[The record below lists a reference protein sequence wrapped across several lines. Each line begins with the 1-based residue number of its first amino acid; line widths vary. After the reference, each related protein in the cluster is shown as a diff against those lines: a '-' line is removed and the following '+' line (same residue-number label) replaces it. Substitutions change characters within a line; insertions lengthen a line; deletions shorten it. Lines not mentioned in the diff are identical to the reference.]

1 MKVGILTGGGD
12 VPGLN
17 ASIKA
22 ATMRL
27 ASEGHHVLGI
37 RRGWAGILKTNPD
50 DPPSAAANTIALDPG
65 MVRTIDRTGGTFLHT
80 SRTNP
85 ARVRP
90 KEEPEFLAGGRQD
103 DGPRDHTAHALRVL
117 DHLGIDA
124 LIAIGGDDTLSF
136 ALRLADEGVRVVAIP
151 KTMDN
156 DVHGTDYC
164 IGFSTAITRTVI
176 FIHQLRTSAGSH
188 ERLAVV
194 EVFGRYSGETSLVS
208 AYLSGVDRAII
219 SEVPFD
225 IQKLA
230 GFLVA
235 DKASNPS
242 SYAMMTI
249 SEGATLIGGEMVQ
262 EGPEDAFGHRKL
274 GGVGQQTSEML
285 KEITGEG
292 IIYQQ
297 IGYLMRSGSPDSLD
311 LMVAINYAVMAADL
325 VIEGTSGRLVALRN
339 GNYANVPLEVTRQGV
354 KRVDVD
360 SLYDAA
366 QYRPKIRHVD
376 GKPMFL
382 Y

>member
-1 MKVGILTGGGD
+1 MRIGILTGGGD

-17 ASIKA
+17 ACIKA
-22 ATMRL
+22 ATNR
-27 ASEGHHVLGI
+27 AVVDGHEVVGI
-37 RRGWAGILKTNPD
+37 RRGWAGLLE
-50 DPPSAAANTIALDPG
+50 LDPADPAAPAIHTVRLDPDT
-65 MVRTIDRTGGTFLHT
+65 VRTIDRTGGTILHT

-85 ARVRP
+85 AKVRAAD
-90 KEEPEFLAGGRQD
+90 EPDFLKAGRLD
-103 DGPRDHTAHALRVL
+103 DEVRDHTSHVMGVL

-124 LIAIGGDDTLSF
+124 MIPIGGDDTLSF
-136 ALRLADEGVRVVAIP
+136 ALRLHDEGVPVVAVP

-164 IGFSTAITRTVI
+164 IGFSTAVTRTVI

-208 AYLSGVDRAII
+208 AYLSGMDRAII

-225 IQKLA
+225 VEKLA
-230 GFLVA
+230 TFLMD
-235 DKASNPS
+235 DKRKNPS
-242 SYAMMTI
+242 RYAMTTI
-249 SEGATLIGGEMVQ
+249 SEGAHFVGGEMVM
-262 EGPEDAFGHRKL
+262 GGTADAYGHRKL
-274 GGVGQQTSEML
+274 GGIGAQTGEAL

-297 IGYLMRSGSPDSLD
+297 IGYLMRSGQPDSLD

-325 VIEGTSGRLVALRN
+325 LLEGTHGRLVALRN
-339 GNYANVPLEVTRQGV
+339 GSYVNVPLEVVRQGV
-354 KRVDVD
+354 KRADVD
-360 SLYDAA
+360 ALYDADE
-366 QYRPKIRHVD
+366 YRPKIRHVD